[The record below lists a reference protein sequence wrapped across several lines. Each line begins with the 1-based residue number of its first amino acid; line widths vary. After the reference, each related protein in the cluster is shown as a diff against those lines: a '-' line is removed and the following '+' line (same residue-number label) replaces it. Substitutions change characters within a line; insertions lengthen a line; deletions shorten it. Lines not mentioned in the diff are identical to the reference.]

1 MRDAPTKRPLRL
13 GLMVSKGGRTAANL
27 VEHLASEGLPATA
40 AVAIG
45 HHPHAPAVER
55 VRRLGVPFEAI
66 TSPPLADLDEC
77 AAAAL
82 SDRIDETLDAA
93 EVDLVCLCGYLRRFR
108 VGDRWAG
115 RAINIHP
122 SLLPEFGGPG
132 FHGLAVHRAVLAA
145 GRTETG
151 CTVHWIDE
159 AYDRGEILLQ
169 RRCPVEPGDTPE
181 SLAARVFRE
190 ECLALPEAVAR
201 IAREGLPRVGG
212 DGENAPEPGCPDRSD
227 ASRSKR

>member
-1 MRDAPTKRPLRL
+1 MNRPLRL
-13 GLMVSKGGRTAANL
+13 GLMVSKGGRTACNL
-27 VEHLASEGLPATA
+27 VRRLAADDAPASA

-45 HHPHAPAVER
+45 HHPDHPAA
-55 VRRLGVPFEAI
+55 RRLRDLGVPFEAI
-66 TSPPLADLDEC
+66 PSPPVGSLDEATS
-77 AAAAL
+77 AAI
-82 SDRIDETLDAA
+82 SDRIDAILDAA

-108 VGDRWAG
+108 VGERWAG

-159 AYDRGEILLQ
+159 VYDRGEILLQ
-169 RRCPVEPGDTPE
+169 RRCRVEPEDTPE

-190 ECLALPEAVAR
+190 ECIALPEAIAR
-201 IAREGLPRVGG
+201 IAREGTLHRDP
-212 DGENAPEPGCPDRSD
+212 
-227 ASRSKR
+227 

>member
-1 MRDAPTKRPLRL
+1 MDRSVDRPAARPLRL
-13 GLMVSKGGRTAANL
+13 GLLVSRGGRTAANL
-27 VEHLASEGLPATA
+27 VERLATDHVPATA
-40 AVAIG
+40 AIAVG
-45 HHPHAPAVER
+45 HHPGAPAATR
-55 VRRLGVPFEAI
+55 LQRLGVPFEAVP
-66 TSPPLADLDEC
+66 TAPVATLDETAADL
-77 AAAAL
+77 A
-82 SDRIDETLDAA
+82 SDRIDEILDAA

-108 VGDRWAG
+108 VGTRWTR
-115 RAINIHP
+115 RALNIHP
-122 SLLPEFGGPG
+122 ALLPEFGGPG

-159 AYDRGEILLQ
+159 HYDRGEILLQ

-201 IAREGLPRVGG
+201 IARKRPLPP
-212 DGENAPEPGCPDRSD
+212 AP
-227 ASRSKR
+227 